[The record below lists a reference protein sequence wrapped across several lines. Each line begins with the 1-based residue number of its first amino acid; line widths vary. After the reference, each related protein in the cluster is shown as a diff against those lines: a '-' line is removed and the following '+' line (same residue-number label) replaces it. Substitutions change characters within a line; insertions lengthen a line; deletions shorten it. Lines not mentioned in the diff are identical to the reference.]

1 MGRRSELPTA
11 HPQGSMPNA
20 MNLPFQPPLAPME
33 AKHVAALPAPN
44 GWQYE
49 PKWDGF
55 RAVGFRDGD
64 EVYISS
70 RKELPFNRYFP
81 EIVDALLTLSE
92 KRFVLDGEIVIFTPE
107 GKGLDFDAL
116 LQRIHPAES
125 RVRRL
130 AKETPASFI
139 AFDLLARGKKD
150 LRRSPLQ
157 ERRQGLEEVMEQAER
172 PLHLSPRTQDL
183 KLATRW
189 LESFVVQGLDGVV
202 AKRLDSPYRSGEREM
217 LKVKR
222 ERTADCVVLGFRWA
236 KDLKGE
242 AVGSLLLGLYGPDGE
257 LWQVGFTSGF
267 TREARRELVKKL
279 KPHREG
285 TSAEPPPGQAAMSRW
300 TQGKDLSYEKL
311 RPELVVEVA
320 FDQVTGHRIRHGSR
334 FVRWRRDKPPEQ
346 CTFEQLMEPANIDLR
361 KLLR

>member
-1 MGRRSELPTA
+1 
-11 HPQGSMPNA
+11 
-20 MNLPFQPPLAPME
+20 MNLPFQPPLTPME
-33 AKHVAALPAPN
+33 AKHVDALPSGD

-55 RAVGFRDGD
+55 RAIAFRDGR
-64 EVYISS
+64 EVSLSS

-81 EIVDALLTLSE
+81 EIVEAVGTLSE
-92 KRFVLDGEIVIFTPE
+92 KRVVLDGEIVIFTAG

-139 AFDLLARGKKD
+139 TFDLLARKD
-150 LRRSPLQ
+150 RDHRSSPLRD
-157 ERRQGLEEVMEQAER
+157 RRGVLEKVMESAEP
-172 PLHLSPRTQDL
+172 PLHLSPCTSDL
-183 KLATRW
+183 ELATRW
-189 LESFVVQGLDGVV
+189 LESFVVEGLDGVV
-202 AKRLDSPYRSGEREM
+202 AKALDSVYRSGEREM

-257 LWQVGFTSGF
+257 LWQVGFSSGF
-267 TREARRELVKKL
+267 TQPARRELVKTL
-279 KPHREG
+279 RPYRGG
-285 TSAEPPPGQAAMSRW
+285 TSADPPPGQAMMSRW
-300 TQGKDLSYEKL
+300 AQGKDLSYERL

-334 FVRWRRDKPPEQ
+334 FVRWRPDKPPRE
-346 CTFEQLMEPANIDLR
+346 CTFDQLVRPANVDLR

>member
-1 MGRRSELPTA
+1 
-11 HPQGSMPNA
+11 MPNA

-33 AKHVAALPAPN
+33 AKHVAALPPAD
-44 GWQYE
+44 GWEYE

-55 RAVGFRDGD
+55 RAIGFRDGK
-64 EVYISS
+64 EIYISS

-81 EIVDALLTLSE
+81 EIVDALGTLSD
-92 KRFVLDGEIVIFTPE
+92 KRLVLDGEIVIFTSD

-139 AFDLLARGKKD
+139 AFDLLARGRKD
-150 LRRSPLQ
+150 LRQVPLRD
-157 ERRQGLEEVMEQAER
+157 RRAQLEEVMEGAKR
-172 PLHLSPRTQDL
+172 PLHLSPSTKDL

-189 LESFVVQGLDGVV
+189 LEAFVVQGLDGVV
-202 AKRLDSPYRSGEREM
+202 AKNLDSPYRSGEREM

-257 LWQVGFTSGF
+257 LWQVGFSSGF
-267 TREARRELVKKL
+267 TQPARRELVKKL
-279 KPHREG
+279 APYRAG
-285 TSAEPPPGQAAMSRW
+285 TSVEPPPGQAMMSRW
-300 TQGKDLSYEKL
+300 AQGKDLSYERL

-334 FVRWRRDKPPEQ
+334 FVRWRPDKPPEQ
-346 CTFEQLMEPANIDLR
+346 CTFEQLVQPVNIDLR
-361 KLLR
+361 ELLH

>member
-1 MGRRSELPTA
+1 
-11 HPQGSMPNA
+11 MPGA
-20 MNLPFQPPLAPME
+20 MALSFRPPLAPME
-33 AKHVAALPAPN
+33 ARHVDALPSGD

-55 RAVGFRDGD
+55 RAIAFRDGN
-64 EVYISS
+64 EVSVSS

-81 EIVDALLTLSE
+81 EIVEAMGTLSE
-92 KRFVLDGEIVIFTPE
+92 RRLVLDGEIVVFTSD

-139 AFDLLARGKKD
+139 AFDLLALKNRD
-150 LRRSPLQ
+150 LRGSPLRD
-157 ERRQGLEEVMEQAER
+157 RRAGLEVVMDAAAP
-172 PLHLSPRTQDL
+172 PLHLSPCTYDL
-183 KLATRW
+183 RLATRW
-189 LESFVVQGLDGVV
+189 LEAFVVQGLDGVV
-202 AKRLDSPYRSGEREM
+202 AKHLDSLYRSGEREM

-222 ERTADCVVLGFRWA
+222 ERTADCVVIGFRWA

-242 AVGSLLLGLYGPDGE
+242 AIGSLLLGLYGPDGE

-267 TREARRELVKKL
+267 TQQARRELVKKL
-279 KPHREG
+279 GPHREG
-285 TSAEPPPGQAAMSRW
+285 TSAEPPPGQAPMSRW
-300 TQGKDLSYEKL
+300 AHGKDLSYEKL
-311 RPELVVEVA
+311 RLELVCEVA

-334 FVRWRRDKPPEQ
+334 LVRWRPDKPAQQ
-346 CTFEQLMEPANIDLR
+346 CTFDQLMRPANVDLR
-361 KLLR
+361 RLLG

>member
-1 MGRRSELPTA
+1 
-11 HPQGSMPNA
+11 MPDA

-33 AKHVAALPAPN
+33 AKHVATLPSVD
-44 GWQYE
+44 GWQFE

-55 RAVGFRDGD
+55 RAIAFRDGK
-64 EVYISS
+64 EVSLSS

-81 EIVDALLTLSE
+81 EVVEAVRTLPE
-92 KRFVLDGEIVIFTPE
+92 RRLVLDGEIVIFTGD

-130 AKETPASFI
+130 ARETPASFI
-139 AFDLLARGKKD
+139 VFDLLARKDRD
-150 LRRSPLQ
+150 LRGRPLRD
-157 ERRQGLEEVMEQAER
+157 RRAALELVMEPAEP
-172 PLHLSPRTQDL
+172 PLHLSPNTYDRR
-183 KLATRW
+183 LATRW

-202 AKRLDSPYRSGEREM
+202 AKRLDAIYRSGEREM

-222 ERTADCVVLGFRWA
+222 ERTADCVVIGFRWA

-257 LWQVGFTSGF
+257 LWQVGFSSGF
-267 TREARRELVKKL
+267 TQAARRELVKTL
-279 KPHREG
+279 QPHREG
-285 TSAEPPPGQAAMSRW
+285 TSAEPPPGQMAMSRW
-300 TQGKDLSYEKL
+300 AHGKDLSYEKL

-334 FVRWRRDKPPEQ
+334 FVRWRPDKPPAQ
-346 CTFEQLMEPANIDLR
+346 CTFEQLVQPANVDLR

>member
-1 MGRRSELPTA
+1 VHTNVLPDV
-11 HPQGSMPNA
+11 QGSMRSA
-20 MNLPFQPPLAPME
+20 MNLPFPPPIAPME
-33 AKHVAALPAPN
+33 AKHVARLPTGDA
-44 GWQYE
+44 WQYE

-55 RAVGFRDGD
+55 RAVAFRDGK
-64 EVYISS
+64 ELSLSS

-81 EIVDALLTLSE
+81 EIVEAVQTLAE
-92 KRFVLDGEIVIFTPE
+92 KRLVLDGEIVIFTPDA
-107 GKGLDFDAL
+107 KGLDFDAL

-130 AKETPASFI
+130 ANETPASFI
-139 AFDLLARGKKD
+139 AFDLLARKD
-150 LRRSPLQ
+150 RDYRPRPLR
-157 ERRQGLEEVMEQAER
+157 ERRAMLEDVMQAAAP
-172 PLHLSPRTQDL
+172 PLHLSPCSHDL
-183 KLATRW
+183 RLATRW
-189 LESFVVQGLDGVV
+189 LEAFVVQGLDGVV
-202 AKRLDSPYRSGEREM
+202 AKHLDSPYRSGEREM

-222 ERTADCVVLGFRWA
+222 ERTADCVVIGYRWA

-257 LWQVGFTSGF
+257 LWQVGFSSGF
-267 TREARRELVKKL
+267 TRTARRELVKKL
-279 KPHREG
+279 RPYSEG
-285 TSAEPPPGQAAMSRW
+285 TSPEPPPGQAMMSRW

-334 FVRWRRDKPPEQ
+334 FVRWRPDKPPEQ
-346 CTFEQLMEPANIDLR
+346 CTFEQLVQPANVDLR